1 MTSLGFEDSLN
12 PYEITPA
19 DLACVLKG
27 GAFVTEK
34 NVFDRVVTNIQDGSV
49 IGYKYYDFGDDFGSI
64 TMEFSAKILGMGCDA
79 VMHILIDGEDGE
91 EIGCCR
97 IGHDSSAIH
106 TIVKSVTGRHAV
118 FSKSPRN
125 TWTGWAK
132 CSGAGTYLNCAAL
145 YFEVKLKI

>member
-49 IGYKYYDFGDDFGSI
+49 IGYKYYDFGDDFGSM
-64 TMEFSAKILGMGCDA
+64 TMEFL
-79 VMHILIDGEDGE
+79 L
-91 EIGCCR
+91 
-97 IGHDSSAIH
+97 
-106 TIVKSVTGRHAV
+106 KSL
-118 FSKSPRN
+118 
-125 TWTGWAK
+125 GWA
-132 CSGAGTYLNCAAL
+132 AMP
-145 YFEVKLKI
+145 